1 MANTENEQPASPD
14 EHAAWRKRLTG
25 GVAIP
30 ALPLALHGDGAWSKQ
45 HQRALVRYY
54 HDAGAGGLAVGVH
67 STQFEIRE
75 PQHGLYEPVLRL
87 AAQTLD
93 DWGADE
99 SFVRIAGIC
108 GDTGQAMAEAGIAK
122 TYGYHAGL
130 LSLAALKD
138 ADEAQMLDHCQA
150 VAEAIPVVGFYL
162 QPAVGGRVLSYE
174 FWRKF
179 FEIEGVVAVKVAPF
193 NRYQT
198 WDVVRAV
205 IDAGRADVTL
215 YTGNDDNIIADL
227 LTPFRHDG
235 TTRRIAGGLLGQWA
249 VWTQKAVGILDEI
262 HAIGDEPIDPLWMQR
277 NAQLTDA
284 NAVVF
289 DAANGF
295 SGCIPGIMEVLRR
308 QGLVPSIRCLD
319 EKERLSPGQ
328 SKELDRVIA
337 AYPWL
342 VDDEFVARHLD
353 RWLAG

>member
-1 MANTENEQPASPD
+1 MANTDNEVSKDAVT
-14 EHAAWRKRLTG
+14 WRESLSG

-30 ALPLALHGDGAWSKQ
+30 ALPLALHDDGSWSKQ

-75 PQHGLYEPVLRL
+75 PEHGLYEPVLEL
-87 AAQTLD
+87 AAATLTG
-93 DWGADE
+93 WGADE
-99 SFVRIAGIC
+99 SFIRIAGIC
-108 GDTGQAMAEAGIAK
+108 GNTAQAMAEVVIAK
-122 TYGYHAGL
+122 SLGYHAGL

-138 ADEAQMLDHCQA
+138 VDESQMLAHCRE
-150 VAEAIPVVGFYL
+150 VATAMPVVGFYL

-174 FWRKF
+174 FWREF
-179 FEIEGVVAVKVAPF
+179 FEIEGVVAVKMAPF

-205 IDAGRADVTL
+205 IDAGRDDVTL

-227 LTPFRHDG
+227 LTPFRHRG
-235 TTRRIAGGLLGQWA
+235 STRRIAGGLLGQWA
-249 VWTQKAVGILDEI
+249 VWTEKAVAILSEI
-262 HAIGDEPIDPLWMQR
+262 HDLKDGPIDPVWLQR

-295 SGCIPGIMEVLRR
+295 AGCIPGIMEVLRR
-308 QGLVPSIRCLD
+308 QGLVPSVRCLD
-319 EKERLSPGQ
+319 EEEILSPGQ
-328 SKELDRVIA
+328 SEELDRVIA

-342 VDDEFVARHLD
+342 VDDDFVAQHLE
-353 RWLAG
+353 RWLA